1 MANNLALTAIL
12 KEWTSSNNYA
22 TRVGKITNG
31 VGLNGFYRLV
41 GDDGAD
47 QTVFNDNDVD
57 TLTGSQG
64 VDWFFANRENN
75 NGGNAVLD
83 IVTDKSGSE
92 FWNDTDA

>member
-1 MANNLALTAIL
+1 M
-12 KEWTSSNNYA
+12 
-22 TRVGKITNG
+22 NG
-31 VGLNGFYRLV
+31 LYRLV

-64 VDWFFANRENN
+64 VDWFFANRENT

-92 FWNDTDA
+92 FWSDTDF